1 MSLRRFAILSL
12 VAALALPSAAFAQDI
27 DDLLGPS
34 EETKPSKPKGKPKT
48 AKPPK
53 ATAKKKT
60 PPKDKKVTT
69 RKGKAG
75 KGAATATAED
85 AAPAKATLVLKL
97 GSNARGAKVTVDGQE
112 VNPQTPLELTPGDH
126 TVVARRQNY
135 SDFNQQVTLAPGQSA
150 ELTLALD
157 AATGFATLRADVP
170 RVTVYVDGARVG
182 PTPVENHP
190 LAQGQH
196 EIEFRGPA
204 GLKDV
209 KNINVRAGQLYVVEG
224 RLRPSQEP
232 VASATT
238 PVSQPD
244 DTPRSTVL
252 EPSKPSQPVEQPGL
266 ALGTEQPPEVKEST
280 SKAWYQK
287 WYVWVGVGVVAAAA
301 GAGAYAVTK
310 SPAEL
315 TPGQVCGGECDG
327 SIGFSGLRPVMPAP
341 GMRF

>member
-12 VAALALPSAAFAQDI
+12 VATLALPSAAFAQDN
-27 DDLLGPS
+27 DDLLAPT
-34 EETKPSKPKGKPKT
+34 EETKPTKSKGKPKT
-48 AKPPK
+48 AKPKPTVK
-53 ATAKKKT
+53 RKT
-60 PPKDKKVTT
+60 PPKKEKLGA
-69 RKGKAG
+69 RKGKTG
-75 KGAATATAED
+75 KGTATATAED
-85 AAPAKATLVLKL
+85 VAPAKATLVLKL
-97 GSNARGAKVTVDGQE
+97 GSNARTAKVTVDGQE
-112 VNPQTPLELTPGDH
+112 VNPLTPLELAPGEH
-126 TVVARRQNY
+126 TVIARRQNY
-135 SDFNQQVTLAPGQSA
+135 SDFNQQVTLAPGQTA

-170 RVTVYVDGARVG
+170 RVTVFVDGTRVG
-182 PTPVENHP
+182 ATPVENHP
-190 LAQGQH
+190 LSQGQH

-224 RLRPSQEP
+224 RLRPSPEP
-232 VASATT
+232 AATAAVA
-238 PVSQPD
+238 QPD

-252 EPSKPSQPVEQPGL
+252 EPSKPAEPVDQPGL

>member
-12 VAALALPSAAFAQDI
+12 VATLALPSAAFAQDI

-34 EETKPSKPKGKPKT
+34 ETKPTKPKGTKTKP

-53 ATAKKKT
+53 PTAKRKT
-60 PPKDKKVTT
+60 PPKKEKLGA

-75 KGAATATAED
+75 KNAATATAED
-85 AAPAKATLVLKL
+85 TAPAKATLALKL

-112 VNPQTPLELTPGDH
+112 VNPQTPLELAPGEH

-135 SDFNQQVTLAPGQSA
+135 ADFIQQVTLAPGLA
-150 ELTLALD
+150 TELIIALD

-170 RVTVYVDGARVG
+170 RVVVFVDGNRVG
-182 PTPVENHP
+182 PAPIENYP
-190 LAQGQH
+190 LSQGQH
-196 EIEFRGPA
+196 EIEFRGP

-224 RLRPSQEP
+224 RLRPSSDTP
-232 VASATT
+232 TAVAQA
-238 PVSQPD
+238 D
-244 DTPRSTVL
+244 DVPRSTLL
-252 EPSKPSQPVEQPGL
+252 EPSKPAGPQVDQPGL

-301 GAGAYAVTK
+301 GAGAYAVTRG
-310 SPAEL
+310 PAEL
-315 TPGQVCGGECDG
+315 TPNEVCGGTCDG
-327 SIGFSGLRPVMPAP
+327 DIGFSGLRPAMPAN
-341 GMRF
+341 GVRF

>member
-12 VAALALPSAAFAQDI
+12 IATLALPSAAFAQDI
-27 DDLLGPS
+27 DALLGPS
-34 EETKPSKPKGKPKT
+34 EDTKPSKPKGKTKA

-53 ATAKKKT
+53 ATTAKKKT
-60 PPKDKKVTT
+60 PPKEKKVTT

-112 VNPQTPLELTPGDH
+112 VNPQTPLELTPGEH
-126 TVVARRQNY
+126 TVTARRQNY
-135 SDFNQQVTLAPGQSA
+135 SDFNQQVTLTAGLST
-150 ELTLALD
+150 ELTVALD

-170 RVTVYVDGARVG
+170 RVTVYVDGTRVG
-182 PTPVENHP
+182 SAPIENHP
-190 LAQGQH
+190 LSQGPH
-196 EIEFRGPA
+196 EIEFRGP

-224 RLRPSQEP
+224 RLRPVTEP
-232 VASATT
+232 MATAT
-238 PVSQPD
+238 PKTD
-244 DTPRSTVL
+244 DAPRSTVL
-252 EPSKPSQPVEQPGL
+252 EPSKQPSEPMDQPGL

-301 GAGAYAVTK
+301 GAGAYAVTR

-315 TPGQVCGGECDG
+315 SSNDVCGGPCDG
-327 SIGFSGLRPVMPAP
+327 QIGFSGLRPVVPAN
-341 GMRF
+341 GLRF

>member
-12 VAALALPSAAFAQDI
+12 VATLALPSAAFSQDI

-34 EETKPSKPKGKPKT
+34 EETKPTKPKGKPKT

-53 ATAKKKT
+53 TTAKRKT
-60 PPKDKKVTT
+60 PPKKEKLGT
-69 RKGKAG
+69 RKGKTG

-85 AAPAKATLVLKL
+85 VAPAKATLVLKL
-97 GSNARGAKVTVDGQE
+97 GSNARTAKVTVDGQE
-112 VNPQTPLELTPGDH
+112 VNPQTPLELAPGEH
-126 TVVARRQNY
+126 SVVARRQNY
-135 SDFNQQVTLAPGQSA
+135 SDFTQQVTLAPGQTA
-150 ELTLALD
+150 EVTVALD

-170 RVTVYVDGARVG
+170 RVTVFVDGTRVG
-182 PTPVENHP
+182 ATPVENHP
-190 LAQGQH
+190 LPQGQH

-224 RLRPSQEP
+224 RLRPSPEP
-232 VASATT
+232 VATA
-238 PVSQPD
+238 PVAQAD

-252 EPSKPSQPVEQPGL
+252 EPSKPSEPVEQPGL

>member
-12 VAALALPSAAFAQDI
+12 VATLALPSAAFAQDN
-27 DDLLGPS
+27 DDLLAPT
-34 EETKPSKPKGKPKT
+34 EETKPARSKGKTK
-48 AKPPK
+48 AVKPPK
-53 ATAKKKT
+53 ATVKRKT
-60 PPKDKKVTT
+60 PPNKEKVGM

-75 KGAATATAED
+75 KNAATATVE
-85 AAPAKATLVLKL
+85 APTPQTATLALKL

-112 VNPQTPLELTPGDH
+112 VNPQTPLELTPGEH

-135 SDFNQQVTLAPGQSA
+135 ADFVQQVTLAPG
-150 ELTLALD
+150 LTTDLMVSLE
-157 AATGFATLRADVP
+157 AATGFATLRADAP
-170 RVTVYVDGARVG
+170 RVVVYVDGTRVG
-182 PTPVENHP
+182 AAPIENHP
-190 LAQGQH
+190 LPQGPH
-196 EIEFRGPA
+196 EIEFRAP

-224 RLRPSQEP
+224 RLRPSADTSAS
-232 VASATT
+232 VAQAN
-238 PVSQPD
+238 D
-244 DTPRSTVL
+244 APRSPVL
-252 EPSKPSQPVEQPGL
+252 QPSKPASPMEQPGL

-301 GAGAYAVTK
+301 GVGAYAATR

-315 TPGQVCGGECDG
+315 TSNDVCGGPCDG
-327 SIGFSGLRPVMPAP
+327 SIGFSSLRPVMPAN

>member
-12 VAALALPSAAFAQDI
+12 VASLALPSAAFAQGI
-27 DDLLGPS
+27 DDLLDPT
-34 EETKPSKPKGKPKT
+34 EEAPKPGKSKTKT

-53 ATAKKKT
+53 TTVKRKT
-60 PPKDKKVTT
+60 PPKEKKVGV
-69 RKGKAG
+69 RKGKTG
-75 KGAATATAED
+75 KNAATATAED
-85 AAPAKATLVLKL
+85 AAPQKATLALKL

-112 VNPQTPLELTPGDH
+112 VNPQTPLELTPGEH

-135 SDFNQQVTLAPGQSA
+135 SDFNQQVTLAPGLTT
-150 ELTLALD
+150 ELVVTLE

-170 RVTVYVDGARVG
+170 RTVVFVDGTRVG
-182 PTPVENHP
+182 NAPIENHP

-196 EIEFRGPA
+196 EIEFRAP

-224 RLRPSQEP
+224 RLRPSADTTTA
-232 VASATT
+232 VAQKED
-238 PVSQPD
+238 V
-244 DTPRSTVL
+244 PRSTVL
-252 EPSKPSQPVEQPGL
+252 EPSKTNVAPVDQPGL

-301 GAGAYAVTK
+301 GVGAYAATR

-315 TPGQVCGGECDG
+315 TTNDVCGGPCDG
-327 SIGFSGLRPVMPAP
+327 SIGFSGLRPLAP
-341 GMRF
+341 VNGVRF